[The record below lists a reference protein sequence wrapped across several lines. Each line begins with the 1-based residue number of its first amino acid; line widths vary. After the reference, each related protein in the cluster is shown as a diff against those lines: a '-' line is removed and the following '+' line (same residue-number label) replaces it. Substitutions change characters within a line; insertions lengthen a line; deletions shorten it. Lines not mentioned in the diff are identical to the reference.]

1 MALCLAA
8 CAPTVNTVNNAV
20 SFERI
25 PNFESSH
32 LGNSR
37 TLTILL
43 PPGYRSPAEAH
54 TRYKTLYL
62 NDGQDLEALRL
73 AETLERLYAAGTIEH
88 LIVVAVPTNADR
100 LQEYGIAATP
110 DYKARGS
117 KAAAYTRF
125 LLDEVMP
132 VINAQY
138 RTASGAEN
146 TAILGASL
154 GGLSAFDIGW
164 NHPERFG
171 RVGVFSGSFWWRTQ
185 SNSVE
190 EMQTSRIAHAM
201 VKAAP
206 LTAARR
212 ELNFWFQTGTEDE
225 TDDRDQNG
233 VIDAIQDTTE
243 LIDALQARGFR
254 PGRDIQYVEVPGGR
268 HDPATWAGVMDV
280 FLRWGFG
287 R

>member
-25 PNFESSH
+25 SNFESSH

-37 TLTILL
+37 ILTILL
-43 PPGYRSPAEAH
+43 PPGYRSSAEAH

-73 AETLERLYAAGTIEH
+73 AETLERLYTAGTIEH

-110 DYKARGS
+110 DYKSRGS

-125 LLDEVMP
+125 LLEEVMP

-164 NHPERFG
+164 NHR
-171 RVGVFSGSFWWRTQ
+171 SGLAGWACSRARSGGGPSRTA
-185 SNSVE
+185 
-190 EMQTSRIAHAM
+190 SRRCRLRAS
-201 VKAAP
+201 P
-206 LTAARR
+206 TPWSRR
-212 ELNFWFQTGTEDE
+212 P
-225 TDDRDQNG
+225 R
-233 VIDAIQDTTE
+233 
-243 LIDALQARGFR
+243 
-254 PGRDIQYVEVPGGR
+254 
-268 HDPATWAGVMDV
+268 
-280 FLRWGFG
+280 
-287 R
+287 